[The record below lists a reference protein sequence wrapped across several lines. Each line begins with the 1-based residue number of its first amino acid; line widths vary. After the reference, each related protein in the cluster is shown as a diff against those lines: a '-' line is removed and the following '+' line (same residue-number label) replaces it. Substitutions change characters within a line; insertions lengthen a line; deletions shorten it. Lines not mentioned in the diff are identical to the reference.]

1 MIRTLHLMI
10 KSLGYNLKTLVYFE
24 ILYRVL
30 GVILVYPLISR
41 LFYWSIDISPFVYI
55 TNKDLMTYLLSPPT
69 LIIMLLMVIIMTIY
83 FMIEILFLQ
92 LIFEFSVKEITL
104 NLKFLLLSGLDQLR
118 SFWTMKPIY
127 LVFPA
132 ISFVYLTL
140 FISIYG
146 FASTIELPMLINQL
160 RADELINRV
169 VIGFTLF
176 VLILF
181 ISTMLYLPIYGY
193 ERTPFKTVRH
203 KQKDLMKRRYYK
215 SLIEFISLNLI
226 INLLV
231 YSLYFLM
238 LYLLGWLIQVTRGEG
253 YVVPTL
259 FTFIYAIYVFIGF
272 LSTLF
277 FIPINIAYITA
288 IYHLKNESI
297 VTPKTLDFYLIKPNS
312 KHSTWSKR
320 LGILTIIALIVLNIS
335 TVYQIFGADRTPIEL
350 LNRTAVIAHRGAS
363 IYAPENTLSA
373 LELAIEQGAD
383 AVEIDVRLSK
393 DGIPF
398 LFHDYTANRT
408 TNIPFSLSIESLT
421 FEEIQSFDAGSW
433 FDLEFANEKIPS
445 LEQAINLIKGR
456 THLYLEIKGT
466 TPGIENIIMDL
477 LIEHE
482 MTNSTTIMSFSQI
495 HLQRIRAMDD
505 NITTMLL
512 IPVFAGSISP
522 LVDLDYI
529 DGFGLRLDMI
539 KAYPEYVDMI
549 HNQNKKVYVWTL
561 NREDDITYAVNEDVD
576 GVITDDPLMAIE
588 LVYEKVTP
596 SLLQDLIRRLF
607 NKTRA

>member
-1 MIRTLHLMI
+1 
-10 KSLGYNLKTLVYFE
+10 
-24 ILYRVL
+24 
-30 GVILVYPLISR
+30 
-41 LFYWSIDISPFVYI
+41 
-55 TNKDLMTYLLSPPT
+55 
-69 LIIMLLMVIIMTIY
+69 ML
-83 FMIEILFLQ
+83 
-92 LIFEFSVKEITL
+92 
-104 NLKFLLLSGLDQLR
+104 R
-118 SFWTMKPIY
+118 
-127 LVFPA
+127 
-132 ISFVYLTL
+132 
-140 FISIYG
+140 
-146 FASTIELPMLINQL
+146 
-160 RADELINRV
+160 
-169 VIGFTLF
+169 FTL
-176 VLILF
+176 
-181 ISTMLYLPIYGY
+181 
-193 ERTPFKTVRH
+193 
-203 KQKDLMKRRYYK
+203 
-215 SLIEFISLNLI
+215 
-226 INLLV
+226 
-231 YSLYFLM
+231 
-238 LYLLGWLIQVTRGEG
+238 
-253 YVVPTL
+253 
-259 FTFIYAIYVFIGF
+259 
-272 LSTLF
+272 
-277 FIPINIAYITA
+277 
-288 IYHLKNESI
+288 
-297 VTPKTLDFYLIKPNS
+297 
-312 KHSTWSKR
+312 
-320 LGILTIIALIVLNIS
+320 
-335 TVYQIFGADRTPIEL
+335 
-350 LNRTAVIAHRGAS
+350 
-363 IYAPENTLSA
+363 ENTLSA